1 MSGSEFALRT
11 RTRPSPCKIIA
22 ACVLVALLGTDFAWA
37 QSAHR
42 CRNFSISGS
51 PTPSVVAGQAYAFT
65 PSVSGWHQGLQFSI
79 ANKPAWA
86 SFSTSTG
93 TLSGTPS
100 TSNEGSFSNITI
112 SAVTACSNSS
122 LAPFSIQVTAPA
134 SPPTISGTPASA
146 VTAGSAYSFQPTA
159 SDPDGDALSFSVQN
173 KPAWASFS
181 GTSGTLSGTPTS
193 TDVGTYSNIII
204 SVSDGTSSVSLAPF
218 SISVNSSTT
227 TATTGTANLTW
238 TAPTTNTDGT
248 PITNLAG
255 YYVYYGTSASSLS
268 QMVQVAGAT
277 MTTCSIAQLASGTW
291 YFAVTAYLSDG
302 TQSAPSNVVSAT
314 LP

>member
-1 MSGSEFALRT
+1 MSESEFASRT
-11 RTRPSPCKIIA
+11 RARPSVFAVLA
-22 ACVLVALLGTDFAWA
+22 ACALVAVLGTGPARA
-37 QSAHR
+37 RGGHECQ
-42 CRNFSISGS
+42 NLSISGS
-51 PTPSVVAGQAYAFT
+51 PASGVVAGQAYTFT
-65 PSVSGWHQGLQFSI
+65 PAISGWHHGLQFSI
-79 ANKPAWA
+79 ANQPAWA
-86 SFSTSTG
+86 SFSPSTG

-100 TSNEGSFSNITI
+100 TSNEGTFSNITI
-112 SAVTACSNSS
+112 TAVTGCSSAS

-134 SPPTISGTPASA
+134 SPPTISGTPPGT
-146 VTAGSAYSFQPTA
+146 VTVGSAYSFTPKA

-181 GTSGTLSGTPTS
+181 IATGTLSGTPS
-193 TDVGTYSNIII
+193 GTDAGTYSNIII

-218 SISVNSSTT
+218 SISVNSTTSTT
-227 TATTGTANLTW
+227 SGTANLTW

-268 QMVQVAGAT
+268 QKVQVAGAAL
-277 MTTCSIAQLASGTW
+277 TTCSIGQLASGTW
-291 YFAVTAYLSDG
+291 YFAVSAYLSDG
-302 TQSAPSNVVSAT
+302 TQSALSNVVSTT